1 MCLTKIW
8 KALLPAAV
16 FCVILCGCSGR
27 GKGDGN
33 GVPDNFGT
41 IGDAGRMAY
50 MMRTVAPD
58 SVARFLCDASL
69 GRLEWARIDSVPAA
83 ALYVYEHYNDDVK
96 VGEFNDEFDRYMASL
111 PLKDKM
117 RMYLLS
123 GKSSLES
130 VGYDLG
136 LEYVG
141 NIREKGLKVK
151 DVDGEIADFRKA
163 CGDDKETYNRF
174 VKGFKTVLTL
184 DHGHDLPEDIY
195 RKFSVL
201 EAE

>member
-1 MCLTKIW
+1 MYLTKFLSRVAS
-8 KALLPAAV
+8 ALLL
-16 FCVILCGCSGR
+16 CVLACGCSGS

-33 GVPDNFGT
+33 GVPENFNS

-50 MMRTVAPD
+50 MMRTVSPD

-83 ALYVYEHYNDDVK
+83 ALYVYEHYNDDEK
-96 VGEFNDEFDRYMASL
+96 IGEFNDEFDHYMASL
-111 PLKDKM
+111 PLREKM

-123 GKSSLES
+123 GKSSSES

-151 DVDGEIADFRKA
+151 DVDREIADFRKA
-163 CGDDKETYNRF
+163 CDQDKETYDRF

-201 EAE
+201 EAD